1 MKSVR
6 RISVVGFGVLAA
18 GVVVTAVAWA
28 CSPTGG
34 LAAPTNGADLMQG
47 PAGSPV
53 AVRGTGFAA
62 NQPVEIHWN
71 SVGNVI
77 ARATGPEFT
86 VSVTVPTDATLG
98 THYMRAT
105 QGDQRAPGIMAFDV
119 TETAASTGPTTQ
131 PVVTG
136 GSGVTT
142 ATASGGT
149 SGPGTGPSAG
159 RSAAPMLAVT
169 AQPGVPVSAGP
180 AVVTAAPGAK
190 FFGGSLAPAAADPA
204 AQARGAR
211 AATGDLWS
219 GFRSGT
225 KPSLPGVTDSAPAG
239 GSSGPDLAL
248 GMGLLSA
255 GTVALLAG
263 FGVAET
269 RRRRALA
276 HAH

>member
-1 MKSVR
+1 MTKLR

-18 GVVVTAVAWA
+18 GVVVAATAWA
-28 CSPTGG
+28 CSPSGG
-34 LAAPTNGADLMQG
+34 LSTPANGAELPQG
-47 PAGSPV
+47 AAGSPV

-62 NQPVEIHWN
+62 NKPVEIVWN
-71 SVGNVI
+71 SPGNVI

-86 VSVTVPTDATLG
+86 VSVTIPANATMG
-98 THYMRAT
+98 VHFIGAT
-105 QGDQRAPGIMAFDV
+105 QGDDVAPGAMSFEV
-119 TETAASTGPTTQ
+119 TSTAVPTGPTADS
-131 PVVTG
+131 VTG
-136 GSGVTT
+136 GSGIT
-142 ATASGGT
+142 AATVRGGT
-149 SGPGTGPSAG
+149 GSPAGPLAARP
-159 RSAAPMLAVT
+159 AAPVFAVT
-169 AQPGVPVSAGP
+169 AQPGVPASAGP
-180 AVVTAAPGAK
+180 AIATAAQGEK

-225 KPSLPGVTDSAPAG
+225 KSSLPGITDGTPAQG
-239 GSSGPDLAL
+239 SGPGLAV

-269 RRRRALA
+269 RRRRVLV